1 MPNESTFGSP
11 DSSGTSR
18 WHLMHT
24 QFIAAPERSEG
35 QEMNDRT
42 SSAESKVGET
52 AHERAALLDRA
63 EAIVVDAIKRMRA
76 AYVHCQDLLRD
87 AEAFMEDK
95 ARAASAT
102 ETEAEGTCAQCRK
115 PSTTNQ
121 TRASDTDATART
133 REAPH
138 SGH

>member
-1 MPNESTFGSP
+1 
-11 DSSGTSR
+11 
-18 WHLMHT
+18 MHT
-24 QFIAAPERSEG
+24 QFIAAPERPEG

-42 SSAESKVGET
+42 SPAESKVGET

-76 AYVHCQDLLRD
+76 AHVHCQDLLHD
-87 AEAFMEDK
+87 VEAFMEDK
-95 ARAASAT
+95 APAASAT
-102 ETEAEGTCAQCRK
+102 ETEGEGTCAQCRK
-115 PSTTNQ
+115 PSITNQ

-133 REAPH
+133 KVAPH

>member
-1 MPNESTFGSP
+1 
-11 DSSGTSR
+11 
-18 WHLMHT
+18 
-24 QFIAAPERSEG
+24 
-35 QEMNDRT
+35 MNDRT
-42 SSAESKVGET
+42 SPAESKVGET

-63 EAIVVDAIKRMRA
+63 KAIVVDAIKRMRA
-76 AYVHCQDLLRD
+76 AHVHCQDLLHD

-121 TRASDTDATART
+121 MRASGTAATERNCVFRT
-133 REAPH
+133 NVTGRFGIVTGDFGNVT
-138 SGH
+138 GHLGNVTERTGRQDWRCV

>member
-1 MPNESTFGSP
+1 
-11 DSSGTSR
+11 
-18 WHLMHT
+18 MHT

-42 SSAESKVGET
+42 SLAESKVGET
-52 AHERAALLDRA
+52 ALERAALLDRA

-76 AYVHCQDLLRD
+76 AHVHCQDLLHD

-121 TRASDTDATART
+121 MRASGMAATERNS
-133 REAPH
+133 EAPH
-138 SGH
+138 AGH

>member
-42 SSAESKVGET
+42 SPAESKVGET
-52 AHERAALLDRA
+52 AHQRAALLDRA
-63 EAIVVDAIKRMRA
+63 EAIVVGAIKRMRA
-76 AYVHCQDLLRD
+76 AHVHCQDLLRD

-115 PSTTNQ
+115 PSTKNQ
-121 TRASDTDATART
+121 MRASGTAATERDS
-133 REAPH
+133 EAPH
-138 SGH
+138 AGH